1 MLRPQLQRYG
11 RIRGKY
17 VVCSPPIL
25 SNGQVTDP
33 FKVDIWPISQLY
45 CKRISTSGLP
55 TDKRPLYTPAL
66 DSDNMAEYNLLFSAE
81 EYDNAIKLAMMAGW
95 ERIVLACR
103 WLLTYLMSL
112 YLLYWFWLIEY
123 GPLTS
128 FPLHGSV
135 PSYSCSKNLDG
146 TLLLNRTIVLSR
158 SRAAFARWWRGW

>member
-81 EYDNAIKLAMMAGW
+81 EYDNAIKLSHDGGMREDGISLQM
-95 ERIVLACR
+95 ITHL
-103 WLLTYLMSL
+103 LMSR
-112 YLLYWFWLIEY
+112 YLLYW
-123 GPLTS
+123 P
-128 FPLHGSV
+128 
-135 PSYSCSKNLDG
+135 
-146 TLLLNRTIVLSR
+146 
-158 SRAAFARWWRGW
+158 